1 MAQIFVLLVCTRVLM
16 NLWYVVMYTS
26 VFIYCFFIK
35 GITLKLLNNKLVIA
49 RILHGGLIHRQG
61 N

>member
-1 MAQIFVLLVCTRVLM
+1 MQLSICPI
-16 NLWYVVMYTS
+16 
-26 VFIYCFFIK
+26 FIYCFFIK

-61 N
+61 NRTMNIVKTCHHF

>member
-1 MAQIFVLLVCTRVLM
+1 MLLCVCHF
-16 NLWYVVMYTS
+16 
-26 VFIYCFFIK
+26 FIYCFFIK

-61 N
+61 NGTVNIVKTCHHF